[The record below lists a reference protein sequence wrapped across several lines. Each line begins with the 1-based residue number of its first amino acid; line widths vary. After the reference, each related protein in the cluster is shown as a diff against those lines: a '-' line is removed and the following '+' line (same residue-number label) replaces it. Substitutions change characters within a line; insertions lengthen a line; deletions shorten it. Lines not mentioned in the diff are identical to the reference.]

1 MFFEWKS
8 LTTTT
13 TTTTTTTK
21 SEISCEDCQISHY
34 GELCSKG
41 EVNVPL

>member
-8 LTTTT
+8 LSTTT

-21 SEISCEDCQISHY
+21 SEISCEDCQIFHY
-34 GELCSKG
+34 QELCSKG
-41 EVNVPL
+41 EVIVLL

>member
-8 LTTTT
+8 LSSS

-21 SEISCEDCQISHY
+21 SEIGCEDCQISHNQ
-34 GELCSKG
+34 ELCSKG
-41 EVNVPL
+41 EVDGPL

>member
-1 MFFEWKS
+1 MFYKWKS
-8 LTTTT
+8 L

-34 GELCSKG
+34 QELCSKG
-41 EVNVPL
+41 EVIVPL